1 MKRLVAH
8 AVLVA
13 GLLVTS
19 PGYAADAAPRTDG
32 LLDFLI
38 PPEPTVDARFWSP
51 DGTLGPG
58 RQTHA
63 YRYRVETDESFWSLE
78 LFLLDPKGRRIASA
92 QQASGADPASGRDLF
107 RFWSQGTR
115 PGRFTIKAKLS
126 WGDYDRAERWLEPR
140 TFRLR
145 RR

>member
-1 MKRLVAH
+1 MKRLVAY
-8 AVLVA
+8 AALVA
-13 GLLVTS
+13 SLLVTS
-19 PGYAADAAPRTDG
+19 TGYAAGAAPRADG
-32 LLDFLI
+32 LLDFLT

-51 DGTLGPG
+51 DGTIGLG
-58 RQTHA
+58 RQRHA
-63 YRYRVETDESFWSLE
+63 YRYQVEAGESFWSLE
-78 LFLLDPKGRRIASA
+78 LFLLDPKGRRIASGF
-92 QQASGADPASGRDLF
+92 QAGGADPARGRGLF

-115 PGRFTIKAKLS
+115 PGRYTIKAKLS